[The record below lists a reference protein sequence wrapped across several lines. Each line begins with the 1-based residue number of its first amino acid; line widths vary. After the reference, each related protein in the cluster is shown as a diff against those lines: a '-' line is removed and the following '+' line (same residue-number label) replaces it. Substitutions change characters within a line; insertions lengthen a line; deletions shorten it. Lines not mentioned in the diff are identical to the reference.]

1 MLPHVRDWYAARTF
15 TLRQWSPSELVTA
28 KGRQRIAVVLP
39 ARNEESTIGAIV
51 RTIREELVEGIGLI
65 DEVVVMGSRSTD
77 DTAAEATRAGAAVF
91 AVDDVLPQLGRR
103 DGKGEAMWKALAVTE
118 ADLLV
123 FVDADLGDFSA
134 SWVTALV
141 GPLLVHDG
149 IDLVKAAYD
158 RSLNLDGDVSP
169 TGGGRVTELTARPIL
184 NAHWPELAGILQP
197 LAGEY
202 AARRSVLEQV
212 QFVCGYGVEI
222 GLLVDV
228 LRLRGLGALAQVD
241 LGRRVHRN
249 RADVDLVATA
259 SAVVQAAARRLP
271 SAIGVATS
279 VTRFEREPGGFAP
292 IEVDVPDDERPPYA
306 SVFVSATGLPCAM
319 TCTTA
324 PSTGGRS
331 PSSSA
336 SLART
341 VMLAV
346 RPSAAASTVTSMSS
360 R

>member
-15 TLRQWSPSELVTA
+15 TLRRWSATELVAA
-28 KGRQRIAVVLP
+28 KGGQRIAVVLP
-39 ARNEESTIGAIV
+39 ARNEASTIGAIV
-51 RTIREELVEGIGLI
+51 QTLRHELVESVGLV
-65 DEVVVMGSRSTD
+65 DEVVVMDSRSTD
-77 DTAAEATRAGAAVF
+77 ATAATAARAGASVF
-91 AVDDVLPQLGRR
+91 PVDEVLPALGRR
-103 DGKGEAMWKALAVTE
+103 DGKGEAMWKALAVTD

-123 FVDADLGDFSA
+123 FIDADLSDFSA
-134 SWVTALV
+134 TWVTALL
-141 GPLLVHDG
+141 GPLLTHPD

-158 RSLNLDGDVSP
+158 RSLTLGGTSSP

-202 AARRSVLEQV
+202 AARRTVLEQV
-212 QFVCGYGVEI
+212 PFVCGYGVEV

-228 LRLRGLGALAQVD
+228 LRLRGLDAIAQVD

-279 VTRFEREPGGFAP
+279 VTRFERDPSGFTPVA
-292 IEVDVPDDERPPYA
+292 IEVPDDERPPYA
-306 SVFVSATGLPCAM
+306 SVV
-319 TCTTA
+319 A
-324 PSTGGRS
+324 PV
-331 PSSSA
+331 PAAIA
-336 SLART
+336 S
-341 VMLAV
+341 
-346 RPSAAASTVTSMSS
+346 
-360 R
+360 